1 MTNLASHLFGNSR
14 SAVLAAMLLRP
25 EEQFHVRE
33 LARVLDISPGTLHRE
48 LKALTALGLLT
59 RRESGRQVYFS
70 ANRTHPIANDLSSLL
85 RKTSGLVDVLRIA
98 LQPLAADID
107 ATFVYGSMAAGSEK
121 PGSDIDVMVLGR
133 SGFRDVVSALHDT
146 QAATGREVN
155 PTVMRLGEFRRKRD
169 AGDPFVATVWRAP
182 RLWVIGGEHELG

>member
-1 MTNLASHLFGNSR
+1 M
-14 SAVLAAMLLRP
+14 
-25 EEQFHVRE
+25 RE

-48 LKALTALGLLT
+48 LKALTALGLLI

-107 ATFVYGSMAAGSEK
+107 ATFVYGSMAAGSEQ

>member
-1 MTNLASHLFGNSR
+1 MTNLASHLFGNTR

-48 LKALTALGLLT
+48 LKALTALGLLI

-107 ATFVYGSMAAGSEK
+107 ATFVYGSMAAGSEQ